1 MKKNRKITAL
11 LLLFVLVTSL
21 LAGCGKKTSE
31 TGGDSSAQTQT
42 ADTASEVK
50 SEDTGT
56 ATASTDTSGTE
67 ATAETGT
74 TTEATALPAGHKADT
89 VKIGFVDVT
98 GTGLISDTLGV
109 ARDQGYID
117 EELGAIGVK
126 AEFVPMTGAGPAINE
141 ALAGGSLDIGFLGDV
156 PAIIGKAA
164 GIDTQ
169 IISLSGLNSG
179 ASLVIPKDSSYQS
192 VQDLKGKKIAT
203 QKGAFMHKVFIDILT
218 ANGLT
223 INDVEFVNLNAQG
236 SAEALI
242 SGSVDGAVV
251 GGSTLS
257 NLIEKGYGRV
267 LVDYRDHPEWNCGGY
282 GEARTAYINENPD
295 IIKAL
300 LRALVKAQKLAK
312 EDDTVMV
319 KQWITTGD
327 TESSYEYL
335 YPKHDNYYSIK
346 ADDTLIESGRSTIKF
361 LLDNGLIENE
371 INFEDWINKSFY
383 EAAYSELGE

>member
-1 MKKNRKITAL
+1 MKKNRKL
-11 LLLFVLVTSL
+11 LSLAIMLILVISVT
-21 LAGCGKKTSE
+21 AGCGKKSAE
-31 TGGDSSAQTQT
+31 TVT
-42 ADTASEVK
+42 DTN
-50 SEDTGT
+50 TGT
-56 ATASTDTSGTE
+56 A
-67 ATAETGT
+67 AETKEET
-74 TTEATALPAGHKADT
+74 IEDTAAEEPENTADSGSQAAAQTPSLPTGHKADT

-98 GTGLISDTLGV
+98 GTGIISDTLGV
-109 ARDQGYID
+109 ARDKGFIE
-117 EELGAIGVK
+117 EELEAIGVK
-126 AEFVPMTGAGPAINE
+126 AEFIPMTGAGPAINE

-169 IISLSGLNSG
+169 LISFSGLNSG
-179 ASLVIPKDSSYQS
+179 ASLVVPKDSAFTT

-218 ANGLT
+218 ENGLT
-223 INDVEFVNLNAQG
+223 IEDVEFVNLNAQG
-236 SAEALI
+236 SAEALV

-257 NLIEKGYGRV
+257 NLVEKGYGKV
-267 LVDYRDHPEWNCGGY
+267 LVDYREHPEWNCGGY
-282 GEARTAYINENPD
+282 GIARTAYINDNPD

-312 EDDTVMV
+312 DDDTVMLQ
-319 KQWITTGD
+319 QWTTTGD
-327 TESSYEYL
+327 TETSYEYL
-335 YPKHDNYYSIK
+335 YPEHNNYYSIK
-346 ADDTLIESGRSTIKF
+346 ADDALLASGNSTIKF

-371 INFEDWINKSFY
+371 YNFEDWINKGFY

>member
-1 MKKNRKITAL
+1 MIKNRKLLSLAL
-11 LLLFVLVTSL
+11 MLILVISVA
-21 LAGCGKKTSE
+21 AGCGKKAAE
-31 TGGDSSAQTQT
+31 TA
-42 ADTASEVK
+42 ADTN
-50 SEDTGT
+50 TGT
-56 ATASTDTSGTE
+56 A
-67 ATAETGT
+67 AETKDEAIEDTAAEET
-74 TTEATALPAGHKADT
+74 TAGPENTAASDSQAEAQASSIPTGHKADT

-98 GTGLISDTLGV
+98 GTGIISDTLGV
-109 ARDQGYID
+109 ARDQGFIE

-126 AEFVPMTGAGPAINE
+126 AEFIPMTGAGPAINE

-169 IISLSGLNSG
+169 LISFSGLNSG
-179 ASLVIPKDSSYQS
+179 ASLVVPKDSSFAT

-218 ANGLT
+218 ENGLT
-223 INDVEFVNLNAQG
+223 IEDVEFVNLNAQG
-236 SAEALI
+236 SAEALV

-257 NLIEKGYGRV
+257 NLVEKGYGKV
-267 LVDYRDHPEWNCGGY
+267 LVDYREHPEWNCGGY
-282 GEARTAYINENPD
+282 GIARTDYIKDNPD

-312 EDDTVMV
+312 EDDTIMLQ
-319 KQWITTGD
+319 QWTTTGD
-327 TESSYEYL
+327 TETSYEYL

-346 ADDTLIESGRSTIKF
+346 ADDTLLASGNSTIKF

-371 INFEDWINKSFY
+371 YNFEDWINKGFY